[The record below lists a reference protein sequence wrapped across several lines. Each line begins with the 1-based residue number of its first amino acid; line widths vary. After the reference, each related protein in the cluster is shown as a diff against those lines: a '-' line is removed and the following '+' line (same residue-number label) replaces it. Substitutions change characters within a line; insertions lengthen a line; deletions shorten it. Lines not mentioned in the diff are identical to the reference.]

1 MENDLLKEEN
11 IASKIFVLRGKRVM
25 LDSDLAEI
33 YNVETKM
40 LNRAV
45 KRNQKRFPN
54 DFMFQLSNE
63 EWDNLKFQNG
73 TSSWGGRRTLPFAF
87 TEHGTIMLATVLNS
101 QRAIDASI
109 LVVQAFV
116 RLYEFVTLSKE
127 IAQKLEKFE
136 SKTEKKLDEHD
147 KMFNVVFDT
156 LKKVLIQETIPKK
169 KIGFL
174 NE

>member
-116 RLYEFVTLSKE
+116 RLY
-127 IAQKLEKFE
+127 
-136 SKTEKKLDEHD
+136 
-147 KMFNVVFDT
+147 
-156 LKKVLIQETIPKK
+156 
-169 KIGFL
+169 
-174 NE
+174 